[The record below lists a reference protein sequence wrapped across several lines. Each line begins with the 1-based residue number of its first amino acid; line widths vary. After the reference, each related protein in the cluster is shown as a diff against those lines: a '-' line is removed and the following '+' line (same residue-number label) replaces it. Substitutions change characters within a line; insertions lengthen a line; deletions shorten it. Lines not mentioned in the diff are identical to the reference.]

1 LLSFVAEQ
9 RFVLT
14 AHVQALLGISVSGA
28 NRRLSSL
35 RGAGLLSADPGTYR
49 LRSHAISRRGLAAIG
64 SDLPQ
69 PRGDSSVYWHDVGV
83 AWLWLAARAGT
94 FGPLAEIVSER
105 GMRSSDG
112 RAAPTA
118 ETFGVRLG
126 GFGAAGQARLHYPD
140 LLLRTRAGHNV
151 AIELERSH
159 KKRARREAILGGYAL
174 DRRIDAVVYFVDNPA
189 TGRAIEA
196 SAARLGLSSL
206 VHVQRLAW
214 DPKICPPGRGVST
227 ERSRPA
233 ERAGAGH
240 APEAGL

>member
-1 LLSFVAEQ
+1 MLSFIAEQ

-14 AHVQALLGISVSGA
+14 AHVEALLGISASGA

-35 RGAGLLSADPGTYR
+35 RRAGLLSADPDTYR

-69 PRGDSSVYWHDVGV
+69 PRRDSAVYWHDIGV

-94 FGPLAEIVSER
+94 FGQVAEIVSER
-105 GMRSSDG
+105 RMRSGDG
-112 RAAPTA
+112 RAAPIA
-118 ETFGVRLG
+118 EPFGVRLG

-151 AIELERSH
+151 AIELELSH
-159 KKRARREAILGGYAL
+159 KKRARRETILGGYAL

-206 VHVQRLAW
+206 IHVQRFAW
-214 DPKICPPGRGVST
+214 DPRICPPGRGISS

-233 ERAGAGH
+233 VRAA
-240 APEAGL
+240 AEALRRP